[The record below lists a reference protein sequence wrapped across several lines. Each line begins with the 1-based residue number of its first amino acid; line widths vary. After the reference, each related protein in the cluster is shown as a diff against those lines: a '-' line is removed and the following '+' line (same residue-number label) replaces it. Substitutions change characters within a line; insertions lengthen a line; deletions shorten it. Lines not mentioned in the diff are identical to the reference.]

1 MKSDGTASRETD
13 MESDTV
19 VRRAQVGSDLV
30 ILVEARRSADAEE
43 DVGVRNLLRFDGV
56 EKSISTIAQRVTSAL
71 QGARPDR
78 ATVEFGIDVA
88 VESGELT
95 GLLAKGSG
103 TATLK
108 VTLAWD
114 GSDV

>member
-1 MKSDGTASRETD
+1 

-30 ILVEARRSADAEE
+30 ILVEARRPADAEE

-56 EKSISTIAQRVTSAL
+56 EQSISTIAQRVTAAL
-71 QGARPDR
+71 QSARPDR

-88 VESGELT
+88 VESGQLT
-95 GLLAKGSG
+95 GLLAKGAG

-108 VTLAWD
+108 VTLSWD